1 MDPRK
6 ARRIAGIALVAG
18 VVADLLYDRIG
29 MGINVP
35 LGIAGGLIVVW
46 LVRPGWPIDRLDWW
60 IPVVAML
67 AAVGL
72 AIRADAP
79 VVLVDSALA
88 AAGLVAW
95 ALAVS
100 VGGLTC
106 RSAAVVMALGA
117 EAGVMIGL
125 GAAVVLDRAARQPPD
140 PSGAAS
146 WRRALPVVRGLLIAV
161 PVLAV
166 FAGLLGSADAAFA
179 GIIDGLLSFGIN
191 VDELIR
197 RGLVVAIVAW
207 PTAGGLAVAA
217 GAFPSAFN
225 ALVGA
230 LVSPRPAEAPEVV
243 PPGWAAPAPVR
254 VPVRLPGAA
263 STEALTVL
271 VAVEVLFAA
280 FVVVQVAYLFGG
292 FATMTRA
299 CLTYSEYARAG
310 FFQLVAVVAGAGL
323 LLLAGHALAGRAK
336 AFLPVAVGL
345 VALTG
350 VILASAAVRLGLYQ
364 QAYGWSEL
372 RFYVAATIGWLG
384 ICLLIA
390 LVLVIRREAGWLL
403 HGVAGAAIAVALLV
417 TAIGPQSFIAGQN
430 VARAL
435 DPSLVPAGGK
445 AGLDI
450 DYVSSLGDGAIPVL
464 VDALPRLARA
474 DQARLR
480 DLLQA
485 RRERLDSELAI
496 QPWLAW
502 NLERERAREG
512 LRGLPAS

>member
-6 ARRIAGIALVAG
+6 ARRIAAIALVAG
-18 VVADLLYDRIG
+18 VVGDLLFDRTG

-35 LGIAGGLIVVW
+35 LGVAGGLIAVW
-46 LVRPGWPIDRLDWW
+46 LVGSGRPIDRLDWW

-67 AAVGL
+67 AAVGV

-79 VVLVDSALA
+79 VVLADSALA

-100 VGGLTC
+100 VGGLTR

-125 GAAVVLDRAARQPPD
+125 GAAVVLDRAARQPSD
-140 PSGAAS
+140 ASGAAS

-161 PVLAV
+161 PVLAI

-179 GIIDGLLSFGIN
+179 GIIDGLLSLGIN
-191 VDELIR
+191 VDELVR
-197 RGLVVAIVAW
+197 RGIVVAIVAW

-217 GAFPSAFN
+217 GAFPSVFTSLVR
-225 ALVGA
+225 ALV
-230 LVSPRPAEAPEVV
+230 PPPAEAPQVV
-243 PPGWAAPAPVR
+243 PAGWAAPAPVP
-254 VPVRLPGAA
+254 VQVRLPGAA

-299 CLTYSEYARAG
+299 GLTYSEYARAG

-336 AFLPVAVGL
+336 EFLPVAVGL
-345 VALTG
+345 VVLTG

-417 TAIGPQSFIAGQN
+417 TALGPQSFIAGQN

-450 DYVSSLGDGAIPVL
+450 DYVSTLGDGAVPVL
-464 VDALPRLARA
+464 VDALPLLAPADRARLLLSLREQRFALEA
-474 DQARLR
+474 DQSPGAW
-480 DLLQA
+480 
-485 RRERLDSELAI
+485 
-496 QPWLAW
+496 PGW
-502 NLERERAREG
+502 NLDRERARDA